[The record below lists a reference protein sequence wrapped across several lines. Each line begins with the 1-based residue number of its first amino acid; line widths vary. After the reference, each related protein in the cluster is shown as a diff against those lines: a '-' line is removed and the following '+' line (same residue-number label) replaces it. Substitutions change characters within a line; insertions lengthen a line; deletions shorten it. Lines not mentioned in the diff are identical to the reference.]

1 MKNFV
6 KTVKILGIES
16 TAHTFSIAV
25 AEKKGNKIS
34 ILSNAADKYPST
46 AEGYIPWKLA
56 DHHAQV
62 YPQVLEKA
70 LVDAKVSLNK
80 NEIGAVAFSQG
91 SGIGHCLHVG
101 YVVAKSLSAI
111 LKVPLVGVNHG
122 VAHIE
127 IGKTFNCE
135 TRDPLIVYVSGG
147 NTQIM
152 TLDKKQHYYHVY
164 GETIDIGIG
173 NFLDVL
179 GRRLALSPP
188 DAVGVLRV
196 AAEPANFITLPYTV
210 RGMNLA
216 FSGLQTYIEKKLIPL
231 VKQKKISAADVCFSA
246 QETAFSMLCEATER
260 ALCHTKKKEI
270 LLCGGNARNRR
281 LQEMLQL
288 VCDEHKI
295 NFAVTDDIY
304 SGDQAA
310 MIALT
315 GAKMLD
321 ARCVSKD
328 TMPRQRMRTDVTH
341 VCW

>member
-1 MKNFV
+1 M

-25 AEKKGNKIS
+25 AQKKGSKIS

-70 LVDAKVSLNK
+70 LVDAKTNL

-101 YVVAKSLSAI
+101 YVAAKSISSL

-127 IGKTFNCE
+127 VGKTFNCK

-152 TLDKKQHYYHVY
+152 TLDKKQHRYHVY

-179 GRRLALSPP
+179 GRRLSLNPP
-188 DAVGVLRV
+188 DAVGVLRA
-196 AAEPANFITLPYTV
+196 AAEPAKFIQLPYTV

-216 FSGLQTYIEKKLIPL
+216 FSGLQTYIEKKLVPL
-231 VKQKKISAADVCFSA
+231 VKEKKQKKISPADVCFSA
-246 QETAFSMLCEATER
+246 QETAFAMLCEATER
-260 ALCHTKKKEI
+260 ALCHTGKKEI

-295 NFAVTDDIY
+295 KFAVTDDIY
-304 SGDQAA
+304 SGDQGA

-315 GAKMLD
+315 GVKMLE
-321 ARCVSKD
+321 AKCISKD